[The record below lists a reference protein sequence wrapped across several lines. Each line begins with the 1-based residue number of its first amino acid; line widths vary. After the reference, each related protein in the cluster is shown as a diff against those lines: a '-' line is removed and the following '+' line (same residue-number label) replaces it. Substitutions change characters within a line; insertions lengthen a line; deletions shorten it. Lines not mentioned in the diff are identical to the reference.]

1 MTTTSQ
7 KQPVLVVLQLNGGN
21 DYLNTVVPHADPA
34 YFDNRQTLGVPEDRV
49 LRVDDEIGL
58 NPVMEPLKEIYDR
71 GDMAILHGVGWDES
85 NRSHFRCMD
94 IWHTIDI
101 DVIGDKG
108 WLGMAVS
115 EIDPN
120 GENPVKAVN
129 VGQGLPRALVA
140 PGVSAASV
148 SDLNAY
154 GLLTSVEQAQERD
167 LMLQRFGAMYAPAI
181 GTGPVVDYLKQTGRD
196 ALKGA
201 DMLSSAPNGYA
212 SSVEYGSSSL
222 AGKLRDVAMVH
233 TSDLGTQV
241 FYMEHTGYDTHAAQA
256 TTHPRL
262 WTDVS
267 TSVADFFDDLAEHGA
282 DENVVMF
289 IFSEFGRRVR
299 ENGTGTDHGKAGV
312 AFAIGKRVEGG
323 VYGTY
328 PERRPEALDDGDLA
342 PTQDFRGVYTTILED
357 WLQVD
362 AMPIVKGAFDAPAF
376 IDGNGGQGR

>member
-1 MTTTSQ
+1 M
-7 KQPVLVVLQLNGGN
+7 
-21 DYLNTVVPHADPA
+21 
-34 YFDNRQTLGVPEDRV
+34 
-49 LRVDDEIGL
+49 
-58 NPVMEPLKEIYDR
+58 
-71 GDMAILHGVGWDES
+71 
-85 NRSHFRCMD
+85 
-94 IWHTIDI
+94 
-101 DVIGDKG
+101 
-108 WLGMAVS
+108 
-115 EIDPN
+115 
-120 GENPVKAVN
+120 
-129 VGQGLPRALVA
+129 GQGLPRALVA

-167 LMLQRFGAMYAPAI
+167 LMLQRFAAMYAPAI

-196 ALKGA
+196 ALQGA

-256 TTHPRL
+256 KTHPRL
-262 WTDVS
+262 WNEVS

-328 PERRPEALDDGDLA
+328 PDRRPEALDDGDLA

-376 IDGNGGQGR
+376 IEKNGG

>member
-1 MTTTSQ
+1 MTTAQ

-21 DYLNTVVPHADPA
+21 DYLNTVVPRDNPA
-34 YFDNRQTLGVPEDRV
+34 YFDNRRTLGVPEDKV
-49 LRVDDEIGL
+49 LGIDDEIGL
-58 NPVMEPLKEIYDR
+58 NPVMAPLKEFYDR
-71 GDMAILHGVGWDES
+71 GDMAIIHGVGWEGS

-101 DVIGDKG
+101 ETIGDKG

-115 EIDPN
+115 EIDHN

-154 GLLTSVEQAQERD
+154 GLLTSVEQQQERD
-167 LMLQRFGAMYAPAI
+167 LMLQRFANMYAPAI

-201 DMLSSAPNGYA
+201 DMLRSAPAGYA
-212 SSVEYGSSSL
+212 SSVEYGSTTL

-233 TSDLGTQV
+233 VADLGTQV
-241 FYMEHTGYDTHAAQA
+241 FYLEHTGYDTHAAQA
-256 TTHPRL
+256 TTHPKL
-262 WTDVS
+262 WTEVS
-267 TSVADFFDDLAEHGA
+267 TSVADFFDDLREQEA
-282 DENVVMF
+282 DHNVVMF

-299 ENGTGTDHGKAGV
+299 ENGTGTDHGAAGV
-312 AFAIGKRVEGG
+312 AFAIGKRVNGG
-323 VYGTY
+323 TYSTY
-328 PERRPEALDDGDLA
+328 PELRPEALNDGDLV

-357 WLQVD
+357 WLEVD
-362 AMPIVKGAFDAPAF
+362 AVPIVKGTFEAPRF
-376 IDGNGGQGR
+376 IQKNGG